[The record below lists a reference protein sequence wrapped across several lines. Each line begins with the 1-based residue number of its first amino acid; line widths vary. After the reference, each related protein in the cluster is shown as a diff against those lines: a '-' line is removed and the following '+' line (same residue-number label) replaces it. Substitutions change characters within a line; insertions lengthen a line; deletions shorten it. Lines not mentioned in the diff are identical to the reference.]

1 MPYMRAPG
9 PFRRGLIVARLYYT
23 QAQGCTLKESTMVLV
38 LKNEQM
44 EGLLPMSEE
53 IDAIEQA
60 FQELGEG
67 KAMNSPRARL
77 RTPWKEEGGQY
88 YFNNIMGLVPGMK
101 SMALRIDSSF
111 SREIEVAGSKRRVY
125 PGDYIGLVMLF
136 DMDTCEILALMDDH
150 FISTLRVGATSAVA
164 SKYLAR
170 RDAKLMGLLGSGE
183 QARTQLTAHA
193 VVRPLTRVKVY
204 SPNRENRRRFAQ
216 EMSEKTGIEVVPV
229 DSAAEAVRGSDIVSA
244 ATNTVDPVVQ
254 GRWLEEGMHV
264 TSLVGGDGFL
274 PRKELDDEAI
284 MKASLIVVGYKPQI
298 FLDKQAEFH
307 DRLARGLVKPEDLHE
322 LGDLLTGR
330 CRGREDDREITF
342 FKNNTGMGIQFAATA
357 RKMYEKAKEKG
368 IGTEL
373 PLDLFMTK
381 RGDKLYSP

>member
-1 MPYMRAPG
+1 
-9 PFRRGLIVARLYYT
+9 
-23 QAQGCTLKESTMVLV
+23 MVMV

-44 EGLLPMSEE
+44 ENLLPMAEE
-53 IDAIEQA
+53 VEAIELA
-60 FQELGEG
+60 FRELGEG
-67 KAMNSPRARL
+67 KAMIAPRARL

-111 SREIEVAGSKRRVY
+111 SKEVQVAGAKRRVY
-125 PGDYIGLVMLF
+125 PGDFIGLVMLF

-150 FISTLRVGATSAVA
+150 LISTMRVGATSAVA

-170 RDAKLMGLLGSGE
+170 KDAKIMGLLGSGE
-183 QARTQLTAHA
+183 QAKTQVTAHLA
-193 VVRPLTRVKVY
+193 VRPLTKVKVF
-204 SPNRENRRRFAQ
+204 SPTKANREKFAK
-216 EMSEKTGIEVVPV
+216 EMSAEIGIEVIPV
-229 DSAAEAVRGSDIVSA
+229 ASAEEAVRGSDIVTA
-244 ATNTVDPVVQ
+244 ATNTVDPVIQ
-254 GRWLEEGMHV
+254 GKWVSEGMHLN
-264 TSLVGGDGFL
+264 SIVGGDGFL
-274 PRKELDDEAI
+274 PRKELDDEAV
-284 MKASLIVVGYKPQI
+284 KRSDLIIVGSKQQI

-307 DRLARGLVKPEDLHE
+307 DRLERGLVKAEDLHE
-322 LGDLLTGR
+322 LGELLNGT
-330 CRGREDDREITF
+330 CRGRNNDKEVTF

>member
-1 MPYMRAPG
+1 
-9 PFRRGLIVARLYYT
+9 
-23 QAQGCTLKESTMVLV
+23 MVLV

-44 EGLLPMSEE
+44 EDLLPMDEE
-53 IDAIEQA
+53 IEAIEQA
-60 FQELGEG
+60 FVELGQG
-67 KAMNSPRARL
+67 KAMNAPRARL

-111 SREIEVAGSKRRVY
+111 SKQIEVGGSKRRVY

-150 FISTLRVGATSAVA
+150 YISTMRVGATSAVA

-170 RDAKLMGLLGSGE
+170 KDAQVMGLLGAGE
-183 QARTQLTAHA
+183 QAKTQLTAHA
-193 VVRPLTRVKVY
+193 VVRKLLKVKVY
-204 SPNRENRRRFAQ
+204 SPTKENRERFAKQ
-216 EMSEKTGIEVVPV
+216 MSEETGIEVAPV
-229 DSAAEAVRGSDIVSA
+229 ASAEEAIRGSDIVTA
-244 ATNTVDPVVQ
+244 ATNTVDPVIQ
-254 GRWLEEGMHV
+254 GKWVEEGMHLN
-264 TSLVGGDGFL
+264 SIVGGDGFL
-274 PRKELDDEAI
+274 PRKELDDEAVL
-284 MKASLIVVGYKPQI
+284 KADLIVVGYKPQI
-298 FLDKQAEFH
+298 FLDQQAEFH
-307 DRLARGLVKPEDLHE
+307 DRLERGLVRADDLHE
-322 LGDLLTGR
+322 LGELLNGK
-330 CRGREDDREITF
+330 CRGRRDPKEITF

>member
-1 MPYMRAPG
+1 
-9 PFRRGLIVARLYYT
+9 
-23 QAQGCTLKESTMVLV
+23 MVLV

-44 EGLLPMSEE
+44 ENLLPMPEE

-60 FQELGEG
+60 FRELGQG
-67 KAMNSPRARL
+67 LAMNAPRARL

-88 YFNNIMGLVPGMK
+88 YFNNIMGLVPGVK

-111 SREIEVAGSKRRVY
+111 SKEVQVEGSKRRVY

-150 FISTLRVGATSAVA
+150 YISTMRVAATSAVA
-164 SKYLAR
+164 SKVLAR
-170 RDAKLMGLLGSGE
+170 KDAKVMGLLGSGE
-183 QARTQLTAHA
+183 QARTQVTAHL
-193 VVRPLTRVKVY
+193 VVRPLTKIKVY
-204 SPNRENRRRFAQ
+204 SPTKENRERFAR
-216 EMSEKTGIEVVPV
+216 EMSEETGIEIIPV
-229 DSAAEAVRGSDIVSA
+229 ASAAEAIRGSDIVSA
-244 ATNTVDPVVQ
+244 ATNTVVPVVE
-254 GRWLEEGMHV
+254 GKWLEEGMHV

-284 MKASLIVVGYKPQI
+284 TKAQLIVVGYKAQI
-298 FLDKQAEFH
+298 FLDKQAEFY
-307 DRLARGLVKPEDLHE
+307 DRIERGIIKAVDLHE
-322 LGDLLTGR
+322 LGDLLNGK
-330 CRGREDDREITF
+330 CRGRKDDKEITF

-357 RKMYEKAKEKG
+357 RKMYEKAREKG
-368 IGTEL
+368 IGAEL